1 MLLIFGTR
9 TLHARNQHIYYV
21 VVFMYGA
28 CTLPSYQSFAVKW
41 KSNQILSFDIFLNE
55 FSATVQVLV
64 TLGFKLSIQ
73 KYYFNNRYCV
83 GAAYSAYATVYDYN
97 VYSMY
102 CTYNA
107 LQCVCYVIICN
118 MYVCTYNALRCVC
131 YMIIIYMYVHIML
144 YNAYAI

>member
-1 MLLIFGTR
+1 MNYHECLGKESERKLGPKIGPNSSNFGTR

-64 TLGFKLSIQ
+64 TLGFNSKIL
-73 KYYFNNRYCV
+73 F
-83 GAAYSAYATVYDYN
+83 
-97 VYSMY
+97 
-102 CTYNA
+102 
-107 LQCVCYVIICN
+107 
-118 MYVCTYNALRCVC
+118 
-131 YMIIIYMYVHIML
+131 
-144 YNAYAI
+144 